1 MRVGVIGGENH
12 MVFQPMLPVIFGG
25 SLTPQHVVNSILMIC
40 LHEHAEEDQIKWCAV
55 QGSNLRPHPCE
66 GCALPLS

>member
-1 MRVGVIGGENH
+1 MAAEGLGHEPWVQTRD
-12 MVFQPMLPVIFGG
+12 
-25 SLTPQHVVNSILMIC
+25 ILNLDRGMSWPPS
-40 LHEHAEEDQIKWCAV
+40 AWGAWWAM